1 MRSSGF
7 IRRSV
12 VGLAVAAS
20 LGLTGAAAWAQ
31 DKYKDAPSLAD
42 QVKAGKLPP
51 VSQRLPE
58 NPLVAPVV
66 DSVGQY
72 GGVWRR

>member
-31 DKYKDAPSLAD
+31 GKYKDAPSLAD

-58 NPLVAPVV
+58 NPLDVPVV
-66 DSVGQY
+66 DKVGE
-72 GGVWRR
+72 